1 MEQNTHKKISYGL
14 VIASFIIFLLY
25 ILLNCILDFSGGQG
39 LLLFLIFL
47 YTEIPIAIGFVVHS
61 CWYCFKFEKL
71 ITAWYIYNQS
81 YNYYMAV
88 NFRKIGIIN
97 WILKMYRC

>member
-1 MEQNTHKKISYGL
+1 M
-14 VIASFIIFLLY
+14 
-25 ILLNCILDFSGGQG
+25 
-39 LLLFLIFL
+39 
-47 YTEIPIAIGFVVHS
+47 VH
-61 CWYCFKFEKL
+61 
-71 ITAWYIYNQS
+71 IYNQS